1 MDQRTNSRKD
11 ERIDVRLD
19 REAKAMI
26 ARAASLRQ
34 QSISEFIL
42 AVALE
47 RSHDVIERSKVLR
60 LSEQEA
66 ERFLA
71 ALANP
76 PEPSTELRKA
86 VKRYRK
92 AIAKGE
98 LETA

>member
-1 MDQRTNSRKD
+1 MERANNRKD

-26 ARAASLRQ
+26 ARAAALRQ

-47 RSHDVIERSKVLR
+47 RSHDVIERSKLLR
-60 LSEQEA
+60 LSEREA

-76 PEPSTELRKA
+76 PEPSAELKKGA
-86 VKRYRK
+86 KRYRK
-92 AIAKGE
+92 AIAEGE